1 MVIWAKATILLG
13 SLLTLSL
20 PAPKPGWVPAPSGQ
34 APQVKPKPVKV
45 TGCLEKGDEENEFV
59 ITDKAGKKYEIESK
73 SVALAG
79 HVGHTVTVKG
89 TVLAEE
95 KGENEAKEEKG
106 EKGEKGENEAKEEKG
121 EQEAKEYE
129 GGHVQVTSLAMVSP
143 KCQ

>member
-1 MVIWAKATILLG
+1 MVISSANATILLG
-13 SLLTLSL
+13 SLMTLSL
-20 PAPKPGWVPAPSGQ
+20 PAPKPGWVPAPTGQ

-95 KGENEAKEEKG
+95 KGESEAKEEKG
-106 EKGEKGENEAKEEKG
+106 EKEENEAKEEKA

-129 GGHVQVTSLAMVSP
+129 GGHVLVTSLAMVSP

>member
-1 MVIWAKATILLG
+1 MVISAKATILLG
-13 SLLTLSL
+13 SLVTLSL
-20 PAPKPGWVPAPSGQ
+20 PVPKAGWVPAPTGQ

-45 TGCLEKGDEENEFV
+45 TGCLEKGDEKNEFV

-89 TVLAEE
+89 TVVAEE
-95 KGENEAKEEKG
+95 KGENEAKEEKV
-106 EKGEKGENEAKEEKG
+106 EKSENEPKEEKA

-129 GGHVQVTSLAMVSP
+129 GGHVLVTSLAMVSP
-143 KCQ
+143 KCK

>member
-1 MVIWAKATILLG
+1 MVISSANATILLG
-13 SLLTLSL
+13 SLMTLSL
-20 PAPKPGWVPAPSGQ
+20 PAPKPGWVPAPTGQ

-95 KGENEAKEEKG
+95 KGESEAKE
-106 EKGEKGENEAKEEKG
+106 EKGEKGENEAKEEKA
-121 EQEAKEYE
+121 EQEAKEHE
-129 GGHVQVTSLAMVSP
+129 GGHVLVTSLAMVSP

>member
-1 MVIWAKATILLG
+1 MVISSAKATILLG
-13 SLLTLSL
+13 SLITLSL
-20 PAPKPGWVPAPSGQ
+20 PAPKPGGVPAPTGQ
-34 APQVKPKPVKV
+34 VPQVKPKPVKV

-95 KGENEAKEEKG
+95 KGENEAKEEKV
-106 EKGEKGENEAKEEKG
+106 EKGENEAKEEKG

-129 GGHVQVTSLAMVSP
+129 GGHVQVTSLTMVSP

>member
-1 MVIWAKATILLG
+1 M
-13 SLLTLSL
+13 
-20 PAPKPGWVPAPSGQ
+20 
-34 APQVKPKPVKV
+34 
-45 TGCLEKGDEENEFV
+45 
-59 ITDKAGKKYEIESK
+59 
-73 SVALAG
+73 
-79 HVGHTVTVKG
+79 TVKG

-106 EKGEKGENEAKEEKG
+106 EKGENEAKEEKS